1 VLEALGRLAPAA
13 DAIVDDR
20 GTLPAGTLRGL
31 VEAES
36 RWFAARGVDRLGLL
50 ADNGRAWAVTDLALA
65 AGGLVNVPLP
75 DHFGAGQLTHALLSA
90 GVRAVATD
98 QPARIAALDL
108 GFRTSGE
115 SPHTGLTL
123 LTRAGETTALPPGTA
138 KVTYTSG
145 STAEPKGVC
154 LGLPALEAVA
164 RSVAAVGRAREAR
177 RHLALLPLATL
188 LENVAGLYAA
198 WLAGATCHLP
208 AAVPAAIARG
218 TLRPAALLES
228 VTRTAPGSLILVPE
242 LLRLLVAGAEA
253 GWVPPAERRFFAVGG
268 ARVSGELLGRAA
280 AAGLPIFEG
289 YGLSEC
295 ASVVCLNTPDAAHRG
310 SVGKPLPHSVV
321 SVDENGEIH
330 VAGAVMSG
338 YVGGQPHAPDAA
350 IATGDLGEIDP
361 DGFVYVRG
369 RRKNLIINSYGRNL
383 SPEWIESELA
393 QESAIG
399 QAVVFG
405 EARERLVALIAPLHP
420 GVSETVIAECV
431 ARANARLPAYARV
444 ARFLMLDE
452 RPSVANGLATG
463 NGRPRRRQIQE
474 RFAPIIDR
482 LQEESIHVAH

>member
-1 VLEALGRLAPAA
+1 
-13 DAIVDDR
+13 
-20 GTLPAGTLRGL
+20 
-31 VEAES
+31 
-36 RWFAARGVDRLGLL
+36 
-50 ADNGRAWAVTDLALA
+50 
-65 AGGLVNVPLP
+65 
-75 DHFGAGQLTHALLSA
+75 
-90 GVRAVATD
+90 
-98 QPARIAALDL
+98 
-108 GFRTSGE
+108 
-115 SPHTGLTL
+115 
-123 LTRAGETTALPPGTA
+123 
-138 KVTYTSG
+138 
-145 STAEPKGVC
+145 
-154 LGLPALEAVA
+154 
-164 RSVAAVGRAREAR
+164 
-177 RHLALLPLATL
+177 
-188 LENVAGLYAA
+188 
-198 WLAGATCHLP
+198 
-208 AAVPAAIARG
+208 
-218 TLRPAALLES
+218 
-228 VTRTAPGSLILVPE
+228 
-242 LLRLLVAGAEA
+242 
-253 GWVPPAERRFFAVGG
+253 
-268 ARVSGELLGRAA
+268 VSGELLGRAA